1 MVKKKWLNEFLSDK
15 YVKDANREGFRSR
28 AAFKLL
34 ELDEEFGL
42 FNNCSS
48 VLDLGCAPG
57 SWLQVAKRKTKAKRT
72 YIVGVDILPVE
83 PIQGVTQ
90 IEGDFQDESA
100 RKKILTVFNSKKIDL
115 ILSDMAP
122 NLSGIKVVD
131 GENISNLVN
140 LVFDFSL
147 EHLHK
152 NGCVVV
158 KAFETG
164 AGSLEFRKKL
174 VKYFE
179 KVFERFDVLYN
190 PMHSTFQKTNLDKF
204 KMTPIE
210 RILWETFE
218 IPRLTKQPGGEQM
231 VPRLSYFGTGAQY
244 QFSNPKRIISFYLYM
259 ILKGLDSNAA
269 YLTEKGKKIA
279 GTDTKEKMEIFGGY
293 YEQRRK
299 KMFIESPHDAIMNS
313 IYGEEDDD

>member
-34 ELDEEFGL
+34 ELDQEFGL

-72 YIVGVDILPVE
+72 YIVGIDILPVE

-100 RKKILTVFNSKKIDL
+100 RKKILMAFNGRKIDL

-140 LVFDFSL
+140 LVLDFSL

-164 AGSLEFRKKL
+164 AGSLEFRKKM

-179 KVFERFDVLYN
+179 KVWLRKPLASKKVSAEQFLVA
-190 PMHSTFQKTNLDKF
+190 KT
-204 KMTPIE
+204 
-210 RILWETFE
+210 
-218 IPRLTKQPGGEQM
+218 
-231 VPRLSYFGTGAQY
+231 
-244 QFSNPKRIISFYLYM
+244 
-259 ILKGLDSNAA
+259 LK
-269 YLTEKGKKIA
+269 
-279 GTDTKEKMEIFGGY
+279 
-293 YEQRRK
+293 
-299 KMFIESPHDAIMNS
+299 
-313 IYGEEDDD
+313 

>member
-34 ELDEEFGL
+34 ELDQEFGL

-57 SWLQVAKRKTKAKRT
+57 SWLQVAKRKTKAKKTR
-72 YIVGVDILPVE
+72 IIGVDILRFQL
-83 PIQGVTQ
+83 IQGVTQ

-100 RKKILTVFNSKKIDL
+100 RKKILMAFNGRKIDL

-140 LVFDFSL
+140 LVLDFSL
-147 EHLHK
+147 EHLDK

-164 AGSLEFRKKL
+164 AGSFEFRKKM

-179 KVFERFDVLYN
+179 KVWLRKPLASKKVSAEQFLVA
-190 PMHSTFQKTNLDKF
+190 KT
-204 KMTPIE
+204 
-210 RILWETFE
+210 
-218 IPRLTKQPGGEQM
+218 
-231 VPRLSYFGTGAQY
+231 
-244 QFSNPKRIISFYLYM
+244 
-259 ILKGLDSNAA
+259 LK
-269 YLTEKGKKIA
+269 
-279 GTDTKEKMEIFGGY
+279 
-293 YEQRRK
+293 
-299 KMFIESPHDAIMNS
+299 
-313 IYGEEDDD
+313 

>member
-1 MVKKKWLNEFLSDK
+1 MVKKKWLKEFLSDK

-34 ELDEEFGL
+34 ELDQEFGL

-57 SWLQVAKRKTKAKRT
+57 SWLQVAKRKTEAKRT
-72 YIVGVDILPVE
+72 RIIGVDILRFQL
-83 PIQGVTQ
+83 IQGVTQ

-100 RKKILTVFNSKKIDL
+100 RKKILMAFNGRKIDL

-140 LVFDFSL
+140 LVLDFSL

-164 AGSLEFRKKL
+164 AGSLEFRKKM

-179 KVFERFDVLYN
+179 KVWLRKPLASKKVSAEQFLVA
-190 PMHSTFQKTNLDKF
+190 KT
-204 KMTPIE
+204 
-210 RILWETFE
+210 
-218 IPRLTKQPGGEQM
+218 
-231 VPRLSYFGTGAQY
+231 
-244 QFSNPKRIISFYLYM
+244 
-259 ILKGLDSNAA
+259 LK
-269 YLTEKGKKIA
+269 
-279 GTDTKEKMEIFGGY
+279 
-293 YEQRRK
+293 
-299 KMFIESPHDAIMNS
+299 
-313 IYGEEDDD
+313 